1 MYKQSMYPKNG
12 MFWYLIY
19 KELLTIAMAGE
30 LTVIIFLALC
40 INTITAFNL
49 YYKLGTFAILLL
61 ISWIV
66 VKIALKLTLTPDL
79 DIDTIELD
87 ENTSF
92 SMSDT
97 IYKTQT
103 IFKYGIVILIGLA
116 MIPVPM
122 VKFDIKNIKDL
133 EMVLIIFITNAI
145 LSTCCIMTFNEIVA
159 NLLERLSRD
168 I

>member
-1 MYKQSMYPKNG
+1 MEQFKKDYKK
-12 MFWYLIY
+12 YLIY
-19 KELLTIAMAGE
+19 KELLTIAIAGE
-30 LTVIIFLALC
+30 LAFIIFLALC
-40 INTITAFNL
+40 IKTIIAFNL

-79 DIDTIELD
+79 DIDNIELD
-87 ENTSF
+87 EDTSF
-92 SMSDT
+92 IMSDT

-103 IFKYGIVILIGLA
+103 IFKYGICILFILESIPFTILIA
-116 MIPVPM
+116 NTPSDDTF
-122 VKFDIKNIKDL
+122 K
-133 EMVLIIFITNAI
+133 MVLIIFVAIAI
-145 LSTCCIMTFNEIVA
+145 LSTCCIMTFNEIVT